1 MKSLKKLYE
10 EKYKLLLIIPIAL
23 LLLSIIQVGVQYSTT
38 GDFVSKGVSL
48 KGGSTITINQEFT
61 DPEITSLE
69 QSLETNFPLAEISI
83 RELSSAGS
91 MIGISID
98 SDAQDTEEINA
109 LSSTV
114 EELTGVSSEDFSI
127 EVMGSSLGES
137 FFQQTKWV
145 LLIAFLLM
153 GVVVFAYFRSIVPAL
168 AIILAAVSD
177 LFVTLAIF
185 NLTGSKLG
193 TSGIA
198 AFLMLIGYS
207 VDTNILLSTRL
218 LKKKDGTVI
227 ERAYG
232 ALSTGLTVTA
242 TTLAVLTIAF
252 VLVESE
258 VVKQI
263 MLILLIGLAVDMIM
277 TWIQNMSILRIYL
290 ERKKQK

>member
-23 LLLSIIQVGVQYSTT
+23 LVFSFIQIGVQYSVT
-38 GDFVSKGVSL
+38 GDFVNKGVSL
-48 KGGSTITINQEFT
+48 KGGSTITINQEFSEY
-61 DPEITSLE
+61 EISNLQ
-69 QSLETNFPLAEISI
+69 QSLSSEFPLADISI

-98 SDAQDTEEINA
+98 SDAQENEEIEA
-109 LSSTV
+109 LSNKV
-114 EELTGVSSEDFSI
+114 EELTAVSSEEFSV

-137 FFQQTKWV
+137 FFHQTKWV
-145 LLIAFLLM
+145 LLISFLLM
-153 GVVVFAYFRSIVPAL
+153 GLIVFAYFRSVVPAL

-177 LFVTLAIF
+177 LFITLAIF

-207 VDTNILLSTRL
+207 VDTNILLSSRL
-218 LKKKDGTVI
+218 LKKKEGTII
-227 ERAYG
+227 ERAYS
-232 ALSTGLTVTA
+232 ALSTGLTMTA
-242 TTLAVLTIAF
+242 TTLAVLTIAY
-252 VLVESE
+252 VLVESD

-263 MLILLIGLAVDMIM
+263 MLILLIGLAVDMVM

-290 ERKKQK
+290 DRKKKE